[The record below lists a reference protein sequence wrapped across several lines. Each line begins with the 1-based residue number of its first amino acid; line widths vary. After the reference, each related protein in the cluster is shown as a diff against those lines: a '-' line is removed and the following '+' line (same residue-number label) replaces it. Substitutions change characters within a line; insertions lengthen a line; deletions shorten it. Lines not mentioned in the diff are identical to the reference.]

1 MRQRAIN
8 SIRNVL
14 QKLKKPILWLFS
26 GLLILFALAWAMA
39 RIYEDEVK
47 AYFLSKL
54 NENLNTKVEIASID
68 LSLIQD
74 FPNASI
80 ILNDVKVHHSSPFT
94 GPGHFLVA
102 SRMRF
107 RFSLFAFFSGNY
119 NVKRIDLEN
128 GMLQVLTS
136 SKNISNYN
144 IFKTSKDSSESHFK
158 FEIDMF
164 DVDKLDVLI
173 DLKPSSFTSK
183 FLITDAQV
191 SGAFDENAFEL
202 GISSDLQFDHL
213 NVSDTRWISDLP
225 VDIDCKL
232 IVDKEKQ
239 EYTFSKGKIKLSEMN
254 VNVSGLMKFSGETP
268 YLDLNLGGENLD
280 ISSVLSLLPESYK
293 KEIADYDSDGDFYGD
308 ANIKGSWSGN
318 VNPHVEAHFGIKGG
332 TIEQKK
338 NDIKMENV
346 ILKGTFTNGSRNSM
360 QTSILNLSEAQFN
373 IEGGKAEGVLKL
385 SNLEDLTIHADFNAG
400 LDLEEVF
407 KFFPTG
413 KVQDVQG
420 RGNLDVVIDG
430 KIGELLDSKGAVSNS
445 ISANGHLTL
454 VGASFKIEGDT
465 MSYRNLDASFRFSK
479 HDVLIERFKGN
490 AGSSDF
496 SLNGSL
502 INLFGYI
509 LSDDQPIGIRAQVQS
524 RKIVLD
530 ELFGTG
536 NSNESPD
543 STYKFRISPR
553 LTMKMNARVED
564 LRFRKFRATGIIG
577 DLTVRNRV
585 LNADRLSLRTMG
597 GKMELEG
604 SADGSDENKIL
615 VVCQSKMANVDISQ
629 LFLQCENFGQEVIT
643 DKHIRGILTAS
654 IDLGFPISSTLVI
667 DTKKLKAV
675 SDITI
680 SEGRLMEFE
689 PLNNLS
695 RFVSL
700 DELKDVKFSE
710 LKNKIEISNR
720 AIIIPKMEITSSAL
734 SIFASGT
741 HTFDNVVDYH
751 FQLTLSDILSKK
763 AKKAKREN
771 EEFGIVEED
780 GSNRTQLFLS
790 MSGPIANP
798 KISYD
803 SKGAKEK
810 FKQDIKT
817 EKQTVKQLLRE
828 EFGLF
833 KKDTTLK
840 KSNVNDQKKRKVIIE
855 FDE

>member
-1 MRQRAIN
+1 MRHKAVT
-8 SIRNVL
+8 SIRIIL
-14 QKLKKPILWLFS
+14 QKLKRPLVWFLS
-26 GLLILFALAWAMA
+26 GLVVLFVIAWALA

-80 ILNDVKVHHSSPFT
+80 ILSDVKVHHSSPFK
-94 GPGHFLVA
+94 GPGHFLIA
-102 SRMRF
+102 SRISF
-107 RFSLFAFFSGNY
+107 RFSLFAFISGNY
-119 NVKRIDLEN
+119 SVKRIDLEN

-144 IFKTSKDSSESHFK
+144 ILKTSSDSSDSHFK
-158 FEIDMF
+158 FEMEMF

-183 FLITDAQV
+183 FLITDAQI
-191 SGAFDENAFEL
+191 SGAFDENTYEL
-202 GISSDLQFDHL
+202 GIASELQFD
-213 NVSDTRWISDLP
+213 NMQASGTKWISDLP
-225 VDIDCKL
+225 IDLDCKL
-232 IVDKEKQ
+232 LVNNEKKE
-239 EYTFSKGKIKLSEMN
+239 YSFSKGKIKLSEMQ
-254 VNVSGLMKFSGETP
+254 VSVAGQLNFAGENP
-268 YLDLNLGGENLD
+268 YLDLKLGGENWD
-280 ISSVLSLLPESYK
+280 IRSVLSLLPEAYK
-293 KEIADYDSDGDFYGD
+293 KQIASYESDGDFYGN
-308 ANIKGSWSGN
+308 AHIHGNWSGS
-318 VNPHVEAHFGIKGG
+318 VNPHVEAQFGIQGG
-332 TIEQKK
+332 TIEHKE
-338 NDIKMENV
+338 NDIKMEDV
-346 ILKGTFTNGSRNSM
+346 ALKGTFSNGSRNAM
-360 QTSILNLSEAQFN
+360 QTSVLSLTEAQFN
-373 IEGGKAEGVLKL
+373 IEGGKAEGVMML
-385 SNLEDLTIHADFNAG
+385 SNFNDLAIHADFNAG
-400 LDLEEVF
+400 LQLEDVF
-407 KFFPTG
+407 KFFPAG
-413 KVQDVQG
+413 KVEQVQG

-430 KIGELLDSKGAVSNS
+430 KIGELLDSKGSVANS

-454 VGASFKIEGDT
+454 MGASFKIAGDT
-465 MSYRNLDASFRFSK
+465 MTYRNLDASIRFSK
-479 HDVLIERFKGN
+479 HDVIIERFKGN

-502 INLFGYI
+502 INLFGYL
-509 LSDDQPIGIRAQVQS
+509 LSDDQPIGIKALVQS

-536 NSNESPD
+536 NANESPD

-564 LRFRKFRATGIIG
+564 LRFRQFKASGIIG

-585 LNADRLSLRTMG
+585 LIADRLSLKAMG
-597 GKMELEG
+597 GRMELEG
-604 SADGSDENKIL
+604 SADGSDENKIM
-615 VVCQSKMANVDISQ
+615 VVCHSKLSNVDISQ

-643 DKHIRGILTAS
+643 NKHIRGVLTAT

-667 DTKKLKAV
+667 DTKKLKALA
-675 SDITI
+675 DLTI

-689 PLNNLS
+689 PMNNLS

-700 DELKDVKFSE
+700 EELKDVKFST
-710 LKNKIEISNR
+710 LKNKIEISDR
-720 AIIIPKMEITSSAL
+720 ALILPKMEITSSAL
-734 SIFASGT
+734 SIYASGT

-771 EEFGIVEED
+771 EEFGVVEED

-803 SKGAKEK
+803 AKGAKEK
-810 FKQDIKT
+810 FKQDLKT
-817 EKQTVKQLLRE
+817 EKQTVKQLLKE

-840 KSNVNDQKKRKVIIE
+840 NNKVNEQKKRKVIIE